1 MSKGDC
7 HASFH
12 KGIIGFSVNSGFLRC
27 RSRTGCRRRWCWYWR
42 HRWYRGRQRRWTR
55 WYGDSDAKWK
65 RHYRFNV
72 RDIAAEHNGNVVRK
86 FAAENEYRDYR
97 DDGHTCL
104 SERTEE
110 ALLTALLGARRR
122 LALAN
127 SVALPQV
134 AGS

>member
-1 MSKGDC
+1 
-7 HASFH
+7 
-12 KGIIGFSVNSGFLRC
+12 VPL
-27 RSRTGCRRRWCWYWR
+27 T
-42 HRWYRGRQRRWTR
+42 HRVQAAVVLVLAAPVVRGRQRRWTR

-72 RDIAAEHNGNVVRK
+72 QDIAAEHNGNVVRK

-97 DDGHTCL
+97 DYRDDGHTWL

-110 ALLTALLGARRR
+110 ALLTALLGAGRRQ
-122 LALAN
+122 ALAN
-127 SVALPQV
+127 SVALSQV